1 MSRRATGRTRLA
13 PSSHQQDFV
22 SRLRESATTHPAT
35 VTRVASGPSS
45 DQYVSVRLT
54 LSTAAIRRNS
64 KGLRLEPEEAVL
76 VAVPRSPLLPPT
88 VWLEHRRFAGFPHV
102 LTGDELCI
110 YLDPSREWDPAAGVE
125 AFLDR
130 LFRWFED
137 AAAGRFSGRTA
148 LFHPIGGRPV
158 AARDAPVVVCRQAL
172 RIDRELSFAF
182 LVERDAHRFD
192 LVASSAPEGAEQVLV
207 VRAPA
212 QFPYGPGKTV
222 ADLLT
227 GLGETGGRTWVALQ
241 SRLTRRMNTAG
252 VDATARVHIV
262 VAVPHVDP
270 GAFYLLVGRV
280 SLPPGHSQASEALDV
295 VWLSVSD
302 DRPDSTTRRD
312 QRRPASAFHDRD
324 VLLLGCGGL
333 GSWIAEF
340 VARAGARSVALADP
354 ARVSGGLLV
363 RQNYTDADIGQN
375 KAEALARRLHAVA
388 PECDIRVLPD
398 SVFSQRTGE
407 ILTQTGAVLIDATV
421 SRAVA
426 QILDVVPP
434 DAERRAAVAQV
445 ATDVATG
452 SLGMLVYAAPGLPHA
467 AHTLD
472 GMAWDAVSSDS
483 RLESYCTFWNLAEQ
497 DELVPAP
504 GCSIPTF
511 HGSAADMAAVAAEM
525 VNLIAVHLNTS
536 VSATHLIA
544 LPHSGVEPAHHIV
557 VHPVEASPVAA
568 GDQDAAGD
576 PGQ

>member
-1 MSRRATGRTRLA
+1 M
-13 PSSHQQDFV
+13 
-22 SRLRESATTHPAT
+22 RESAITHPET
-35 VTRVASGPSS
+35 ITRVASGRSS

-54 LSTAAIRRNS
+54 LSTAAIRRES
-64 KGLRLEPEEAVL
+64 KGLQLEPEETVL
-76 VAVPRSPLLPPT
+76 VAVPRHPLLPPT
-88 VWLEHRRFAGFPHV
+88 VVVGHRRFAGFPHV

-158 AARDAPVVVCRQAL
+158 AARDATVVVCRQVL
-172 RIDRELSFAF
+172 PIDRELSFAF
-182 LVERDAHRFD
+182 LVERDSHRFD
-192 LVASSAPEGAEQVLV
+192 LVASDAPAGAEQVLV
-207 VRAPA
+207 ARAPT

-222 ADLLT
+222 AELLT
-227 GLGETGGRTWVALQ
+227 GLGEAGGRAWLALQ
-241 SRLTRRMNTAG
+241 GRLTRRMNTAG
-252 VDATARVHIV
+252 VDATVRVHVV

-270 GAFYLLVGRV
+270 EAFYLLVGRV
-280 SLPPGHSQASEALDV
+280 SVPSGRSQAPETLDV
-295 VWLSVSD
+295 EWLSVSD
-302 DRPDSTTRRD
+302 DRPDSATRRD
-312 QRRPASAFHDRD
+312 QRRPASAFYDRD

-333 GSWIAEF
+333 GSWISEF

-363 RQNYTDADIGQN
+363 RQNYADADIGQN

-388 PECDIRVLPD
+388 PECDVRVLAD
-398 SVFSQRTGE
+398 SVFSPRTAE
-407 ILTQTGAVLIDATV
+407 IFAQTGAVLIDATV
-421 SRAVA
+421 NRAVA
-426 QILDVVPP
+426 QILD
-434 DAERRAAVAQV
+434 AGLTNSKRRAAVAQV

-452 SLGMLVYAAPGLPHA
+452 SLGMLVYAAPELLCA

-472 GMAWDAVSSDS
+472 VMAWDAVSTDS
-483 RLESYCTFWNLAEQ
+483 RLEPYYTFWNPAEQ

-525 VNLIAVHLNTS
+525 VNLIAAHLNTP
-536 VSATHLIA
+536 VSATHLFA
-544 LPHSGVEPAHHIV
+544 LPHSGVQPAHHIV
-557 VHPVEASPVAA
+557 THPTHASPVAA
-568 GDQDAAGD
+568 GDPDAAGD